1 MFTSNVPNSMEEIVY
16 TRIFYQ
22 LKYNHYLNETGAF
35 YFLSMKF
42 YIEFD

>member
-1 MFTSNVPNSMEEIVY
+1 MLTSNVPNSMEEIVY
-16 TRIFYQ
+16 TITFYQ
-22 LKYNHYLNETGAF
+22 LKYSHYLTETGSF

>member
-1 MFTSNVPNSMEEIVY
+1 MFTSNVPNPMEEIVY

-22 LKYNHYLNETGAF
+22 LKYSHYLNETGCF